1 MAGGTSPYLW
11 VARSMGGWCAPSG
24 NHGNIGSGFPWK
36 EGLGGTTSGDVAGWC
51 PNSVT
56 GSGQGDSASK
66 LRCRCMNS
74 SEVTE
79 CTTSA
84 YFFQIQF
91 IQRERERLTI
101 PWIGELWGMVASS
114 DVVGS
119 DRKRDRARD
128 AGPARGACP
137 TRSTSAKLRLKGE
150 EPGEP
155 DSRGTGMGGLRGGG
169 GLVQG
174 GETGR

>member
-1 MAGGTSPYLW
+1 
-11 VARSMGGWCAPSG
+11 
-24 NHGNIGSGFPWK
+24 
-36 EGLGGTTSGDVAGWC
+36 
-51 PNSVT
+51 
-56 GSGQGDSASK
+56 
-66 LRCRCMNS
+66 MNN

-101 PWIGELWGMVASS
+101 PWIGKLCGMVASS

-119 DRKRDRARD
+119 DRKRGLARD

-150 EPGEP
+150 EPREP
-155 DSRGTGMGGLRGGG
+155 DNGGMGGPGGGG
-169 GLVQG
+169 GLIQG
-174 GETGR
+174 RETGGGLIHGGRETGR